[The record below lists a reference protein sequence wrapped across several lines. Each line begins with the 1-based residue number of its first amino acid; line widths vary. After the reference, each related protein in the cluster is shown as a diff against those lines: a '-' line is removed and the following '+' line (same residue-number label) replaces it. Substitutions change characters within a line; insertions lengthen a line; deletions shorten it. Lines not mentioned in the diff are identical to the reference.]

1 MTETNA
7 SPAPAAA
14 SPEAGGAPNDA
25 AIQSGETFEARL
37 HAVQEALRGGVAL
50 PEAADEAAPVAPPSE
65 ASPAAS
71 DDAAA
76 RAQARR
82 ERLAAMAARERQHV
96 DQRARLAAADRLER
110 ELAAE
115 RQRAAELEK
124 RANTYIDPSKL
135 DAATFFQLAEQSKVE
150 PAQLGEWLRN
160 AMANPERVAVSSAR
174 KAIDPEL
181 EAIRRENAEIKNE
194 LQSYITAQRR
204 AEERAE
210 EARMEQAFVQ
220 AVTPDVAPTAHVFLA
235 KFGPE
240 EFLKVARSAGRTL
253 PEGAGQQALIDTIE
267 EHLEQFASAFL
278 PAQPVSKAPASP
290 SPVRAAAKANTTVS
304 NAMAQQRASVVDED
318 DFADLSY
325 DERLARLKRI
335 A

>member
-7 SPAPAAA
+7 SPSPASPA
-14 SPEAGGAPNDA
+14 SPEAGGDA
-25 AIQSGETFEARL
+25 AIQAGETFESRL
-37 HAVQEALRGGVAL
+37 HAVQEALRGGASL
-50 PEAADEAAPVAPPSE
+50 PETADEASPVAPPSD
-65 ASPAAS
+65 ASPAVS

-76 RAQARR
+76 RAQARK
-82 ERLAAMAARERQHV
+82 ERLAALAAKERQHV
-96 DQRARLAAADRLER
+96 DSRARLAEADRLQR

-124 RANTYIDPSKL
+124 RATTYVDPTKL
-135 DAATFFQLAEQSKVE
+135 DEATFFSLAEKANIA
-150 PAQLGEWLRN
+150 PAKLGEWLRE
-160 AMANPERVAVSSAR
+160 AMANPERVAASSAR

-181 EAIRRENAEIKNE
+181 EAIRRENAEMRGQ
-194 LQSYITAQRR
+194 LQSFIKAQ
-204 AEERAE
+204 ADAQAQAE
-210 EARMEQAFVQ
+210 EAHYERQLVSSIQ
-220 AVTPDVAPTAHVFLA
+220 PGVAPHAHTFLA

-253 PEGAGQQALIDTIE
+253 PEGVGAQALIDTIE
-267 EHLEQFASAFL
+267 EHLEQFASAFV